1 MVERIGCGSFNELL
15 ERIVSIIRGSKGAV
29 AFTGAGISTDSGIPD
44 FRGRQGL
51 WKRFDPRM
59 ATRSFML
66 EDPGAFWEFYA
77 MRFEALAGAEPN
89 PSHRALARL
98 EGEGLLGC
106 VITQNI
112 DGLHAKAG
120 SRRVIELHGNIMTS
134 RCDDCGSARP
144 TEECVR
150 MVRGKG
156 EVPRCGCGGLIRPS
170 VVLFEEPVE
179 MFEPALRIAQESDL
193 CLAVGSSLTVYPAAA
208 IPEAVK
214 ASGGKLIIINADPT
228 PIDSRADLVVR
239 EGAST
244 VLAGIVRALGLGEV

>member
-1 MVERIGCGSFNELL
+1 MSDLEGLGSSSDRL
-15 ERIVSIIRGSKGAV
+15 ERIASIIRRSRDAV

-51 WKRFDPRM
+51 WKGFDPRM

-66 EDPGAFWEFYA
+66 EDPRSFWEFYA
-77 MRFEALAGAEPN
+77 MRFEALADAGPN
-89 PSHRALARL
+89 PGHRALARL
-98 EGEGLLGC
+98 EAEGLLTA

-134 RCDDCGSARP
+134 RCDDCGSVRP
-144 TEECVR
+144 TEECARLVR
-150 MVRGKG
+150 ERG
-156 EVPRCGCGGLIRPS
+156 EVPRCVCGGLIRPS
-170 VVLFEEPVE
+170 VVLFEEPVG
-179 MFEPALRIAQESDL
+179 MFEAALRIAQESDL

-214 ASGGKLIIINADPT
+214 ASGGKLIIVNTDPT
-228 PIDSRADLVVR
+228 PIDQHADLVVR
-239 EGAST
+239 EGASS
-244 VLAGIVRALGLGEV
+244 VLAGIVRVLGLGEV

>member
-1 MVERIGCGSFNELL
+1 VADRIGCSSSTECVERIASILGSS
-15 ERIVSIIRGSKGAV
+15 RDAV

-66 EDPGAFWEFYA
+66 EDPRAFWEFYA

-89 PSHRALARL
+89 PGHRALARL
-98 EGEGLLGC
+98 EGEGLLAA

-134 RCDDCGSARP
+134 RCDDCGSVRP
-144 TEECVR
+144 TEECARLVR
-150 MVRGKG
+150 ERG
-156 EVPRCGCGGLIRPS
+156 EVPRCVCGGLIRPS
-170 VVLFEEPVE
+170 VVLFEEPVG
-179 MFEPALRIAQESDL
+179 MFEAALRIAQESDL

-214 ASGGKLIIINADPT
+214 AAGGKLIIVNADPT
-228 PIDSRADLVVR
+228 PLDQRADLVVR
-239 EGAST
+239 DGASP
-244 VLAGIVRALGLGEV
+244 VLAGVVRALGLGEV